1 MVEDS
6 IRIAYDY
13 QIFVPQTYGG
23 ISRYFC
29 RLASSLV
36 ELPGTIPKIIA
47 PIHFNNYARQLPSD
61 LVSGKWIPRLRK
73 CSPLVLSLNSL
84 IYKKRLRKFKPHIV
98 HETYYSGREKLPINA
113 AKIVTVYDMIH
124 ERFFNGNL
132 SLKDK
137 TTRVKLMSLKNS
149 DHIICISESTRR
161 DLLNFFDISASKV
174 SVVYLGFD
182 RMKIN
187 GDRHYR
193 DLKNLTSEKP
203 FILYVGS
210 RTVWKNFHGLIKAY
224 GASSFLQSSLNIV
237 AFGGG
242 KFSRRERQ
250 LFEQEG
256 IPSHSIMQIT
266 GDDPLLASLY
276 SSATVFVYPSLYEG
290 FGFPPL
296 EAFSAGCPVACS
308 NTSSIPEV
316 VGNAAKLFDP
326 NDVDDIVNS
335 ITLLVCDTEVRNR
348 CIAEGIERTKMFTW
362 RKCAQKTLDIY
373 RKYKSND

>member
-1 MVEDS
+1 MFDDS
-6 IRIAYDY
+6 TRIAYDY

-29 RLASSLV
+29 RLASSLL
-36 ELPGTIPKIIA
+36 EFPGIVPKIIA

-73 CSPLVLSLNSL
+73 CSPLILGLNHL

-98 HETYYSGREKLPINA
+98 HETYYSGGEKLPINA
-113 AKIVTVYDMIH
+113 AKIVTVYDMVH
-124 ERFFNGNL
+124 ERL
-132 SLKDK
+132 SKTNVSLDDK
-137 TTRVKLMSLKNS
+137 TTRVKLMSLKNA
-149 DHIICISESTRR
+149 DHIICISESTKR
-161 DLLNFFDISASKV
+161 DLLDFFDISASKV

-182 RMKIN
+182 RMEIN
-187 GDRHYR
+187 GDSPGR
-193 DLKNLTSEKP
+193 DLKHFTGDKP
-203 FILYVGS
+203 FILYVGA

-224 GASSFLQSSLNIV
+224 GDSSFLRSSLNLV

-242 KFSRRERQ
+242 KFSWRERKM
-250 LFEQEG
+250 FEQAG
-256 IPSHSIMQIT
+256 FTDRSIMQIT
-266 GDDPLLASLY
+266 GDDSLLALLY

-308 NTSSIPEV
+308 NTTSIPEV
-316 VGNAAKLFDP
+316 VGKAAILFDP
-326 NDVDDIVNS
+326 NDVDDIANA
-335 ITLLVCDTEVRNR
+335 ITTLVCDTEVRNL
-348 CIAEGIERTKMFTW
+348 CIAAGIERTKMFTW

-373 RKYKSND
+373 RKYK